1 MKAIM
6 CLIIMSLPL
15 FCFTQTADEWLRQ
28 KRTQK
33 KYLLEQ
39 IAALQVYLDYAQK
52 GYKIA
57 DDGIN
62 AIKRIKNGDFT
73 LHQDFFRSLS
83 LVNPDLKKWVDFGK
97 LVSLQIQFVISSKN
111 TIQFA
116 MESDKFLGT
125 ELVYFRKVFERIMDD
140 CLSLLEEL
148 FQLVTDNES
157 EMNDASRLIRME
169 KLLTDM
175 LNCYAA
181 NYSFSQDVRLL
192 TLQRIREQSEIDF
205 SKTINGVR

>member
-39 IAALQVYLDYAQK
+39 IVALQVYLDYAQK

-57 DDGIN
+57 DNGIN
-62 AIKRIKNGDFT
+62 AIKRIKSGDFT

-125 ELVYFRKVFERIMDD
+125 ELDYFRKVFERIMDD

-157 EMNDASRLIRME
+157 EMNDASRLTRME
-169 KLLTDM
+169 KLITDM

-192 TLQRIREQSEIDF
+192 TLQRIREQSEIDR
-205 SKTINGVR
+205 SKSLNGMK